1 MVNYNKGKIYKI
13 ECLTTGLIYV
23 GSTTKDYLSQRL
35 TKHICAYRQY
45 LRGTYRFTTSFKII
59 ENNNYRIEL
68 LEEVNCQTKD
78 QLLIREGH
86 YIRTLECVNKY
97 VMGRTNEDAVRKSK
111 EYYGNNQDKIKQ
123 YYQDN
128 KEIKLKQHKEY
139 RIAHKDEIKEKSH
152 QRYEENKETLLKLS
166 KQYKDANKEILKQ
179 KATTKINCLCGSEI
193 RHSEKARHAKSKKH
207 QAYLE
212 TLNN

>member
-45 LRGTYRFTTSFKII
+45 LKGTYRFTTSFKII

-68 LEEVNCQTKD
+68 LEEVKCETKD
-78 QLLIREGH
+78 QLLMREGH
-86 YIRTLECVNKY
+86 YIRLLDCVNRC
-97 VMGRTNEDAVRKSK
+97 VAGRTD
-111 EYYGNNQDKIKQ
+111 KQ
-123 YYQDN
+123 YWDDT
-128 KEIKLKQHKEY
+128 
-139 RIAHKDEIKEKSH
+139 KDVKNEKRRETFTCPCGKTITIGVKASH
-152 QRYEENKETLLKLS
+152 NRS
-166 KQYKDANKEILKQ
+166 K
-179 KATTKINCLCGSEI
+179 
-193 RHSEKARHAKSKKH
+193 RH

>member
-35 TKHICAYRQY
+35 TRHKSTYKQY
-45 LRGTYRFTTSFKII
+45 LKGKYPFVSSFQIF

-68 LEEVNCQTKD
+68 LEEVNCETKD
-78 QLLIREGH
+78 QLLMREGH
-86 YIRTLECVNKY
+86 YIKTLDCVNRCTA
-97 VMGRTNEDAVRKSK
+97 GRTVKH
-111 EYYGNNQDKIKQ
+111 
-123 YYQDN
+123 YYQEN
-128 KEIKLKQHKEY
+128 KEQILEYKKEY
-139 RIAHKDEIKEKSH
+139 RIQFRHIRTAKYICS
-152 QRYEENKETLLKLS
+152 
-166 KQYKDANKEILKQ
+166 
-179 KATTKINCLCGSEI
+179 CGSEI
-193 RHSEKARHAKSKKH
+193 QHIEKARHNRTRRH

>member
-68 LEEVNCQTKD
+68 LEEVNCETKD

-86 YIRTLECVNKY
+86 YIRLLDCVNRC
-97 VMGRTNEDAVRKSK
+97 VAGRTD
-111 EYYGNNQDKIKQ
+111 KQ
-123 YYQDN
+123 YWID
-128 KEIKLKQHKEY
+128 KKDDIKRKQSA
-139 RIAHKDEIKEKSH
+139 RF
-152 QRYEENKETLLKLS
+152 
-166 KQYKDANKEILKQ
+166 
-179 KATTKINCLCGSEI
+179 NCPCGSDI
-193 RHSEKARHAKSKKH
+193 RQNDKSQHNKTKKH

-212 TLNN
+212 TLKN